1 MKFPK
6 HIMLD
11 ITLNPLTHSS
21 NLVNK
26 ASYDSLYKFT
36 KSSNKLT
43 KLSKSTTFRNWL
55 SFQKS
60 QSPNCST
67 TFDNLLLLCGL
78 ATKSTP
84 FVINNHF
91 NSSQKVTAS
100 LIRTL
105 DRRFLETENQVE
117 KKLFKTLGLTT
128 EQSTNTLFNLLF
140 LRKEDIYTKLKYS
153 RCPQYD
159 MVSGGLAALFA
170 AFLGFLIC
178 EKFGLEL
185 LDSGDFYIAFMY
197 GVFATFSLRPLTR
210 CITRGESSYHV
221 LSPKHLFTFLF
232 LLFQL
237 LTSSLKSL
245 LRV

>member
-1 MKFPK
+1 
-6 HIMLD
+6 
-11 ITLNPLTHSS
+11 
-21 NLVNK
+21 
-26 ASYDSLYKFT
+26 
-36 KSSNKLT
+36 
-43 KLSKSTTFRNWL
+43 
-55 SFQKS
+55 
-60 QSPNCST
+60 
-67 TFDNLLLLCGL
+67 LCGL
-78 ATKSTP
+78 VNKSTP
-84 FVINNHF
+84 FVTSNRF
-91 NSSQKVTAS
+91 NSSQKVTTS

-105 DRRFLETENQVE
+105 DRRFLVTENQVE
-117 KKLFKTLGLTT
+117 KKLFKALGMTT
-128 EQSTNTLFNLLF
+128 EQSTKTLFNLLF

-232 LLFQL
+232 ALFKL
-237 LTSSLKSL
+237 LTSSIKSL
-245 LRV
+245 LKV